1 MAEVEEVEGEGEAVE
16 AVEAVEVA
24 AGDAEVEVADSAIGA
39 DVTGGHTLALAAIHT
54 PIIP

>member
-1 MAEVEEVEGEGEAVE
+1 VAEVEEVEGEGEAVE